1 MQEPYTTTLYPRR
14 LPWGLALGAALLL
27 LLHLVVMWLYFED
40 VLPALRWAEVSIFDL
55 DTEESFGT
63 WFSAVLLLIAGRL
76 LWLQRG
82 ALRQRGE
89 RRVLGWT
96 VLAVGFHVLSV
107 DEVAGVH
114 EYLNHMLKSHDAGIR
129 WTAIG
134 GPLAAVVGLAFVPW
148 LLRLPARTRALFIVG
163 GVLYLGGAV
172 LVERWTDVYEDWG
185 KLYTYEYHLWIAL
198 EEWLEMVGVI
208 VFLRGLLEYMAGE
221 ADAITLETRLPV
233 A

>member
-1 MQEPYTTTLYPRR
+1 MQEPYTTTLCPRR

-55 DTEESFGT
+55 DTEEGFGT

-185 KLYTYEYHLWIAL
+185 KLNTYEYHLWIAL
-198 EEWLEMVGVI
+198 EEGLEMVGVI
-208 VFLRGLLEYMAGE
+208 VFLRGLLEHMAGD
-221 ADAITLETRLPV
+221 ADAVAVETRVP
-233 A
+233 AA